1 MKGKEITPTDVWNI
15 YFNGVLRKNID
26 WVFQNEWRLLL
37 PYCEVK
43 CENCIQYLNG
53 LENVE

>member
-37 PYCEVK
+37 PYCEAK